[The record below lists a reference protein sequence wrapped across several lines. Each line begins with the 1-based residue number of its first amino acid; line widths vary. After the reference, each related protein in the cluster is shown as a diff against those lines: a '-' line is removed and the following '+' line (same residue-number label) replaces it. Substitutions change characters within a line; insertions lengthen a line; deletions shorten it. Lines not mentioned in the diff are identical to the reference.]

1 MRGIRW
7 SSATVK
13 KALQLRFACGAT
25 GYNLLLKQQ
34 FPLPSLRTL
43 QRRMETVLFEPGILN
58 QVFEYL
64 APSIEYDASSVR
76 EIIECAAKIGLH
88 VIAVTS
94 DMGSANRALWRS
106 FGLITGRHCNTVSK
120 VVHPQ
125 SPTKWLYFLTD
136 VPHLIRILIKA
147 ALVSGKVITLPDDV
161 VKANNLNCSFVSITP
176 VKDLVEFE
184 NHHDLKLAPKLTN
197 ATISPSHF
205 EKMKVSHALHLFS
218 KSVRSELQYLVKE
231 EGRGNEYLSTA
242 WFLDVFNRW
251 FDFMTS
257 RYPAV
262 ALSRL
267 NCEKYEEALIFLTS
281 IINLVQSMKIGDKND
296 WKPVQAEII
305 MSTNSV
311 LGIQEEL
318 LSMGYKFLL
327 TSRLTQDCLEN
338 LFSLVR
344 LKNPIPSPLAF
355 KYALKVICIAQ
366 FLKQP
371 HAYQGNYQ
379 EDDRDIAID
388 FLDQPLKLASTELD
402 LKDLEVEISEANCID
417 DIQKAEL
424 NSLYYLVGYCLHSI
438 KKNEE
443 ICTGCFVEVTSCDLS
458 DQDSATFTILKEYKQ
473 GCLTQ
478 VSEKA
483 FSMMLKVEVMLRNF
497 DESVLMTSKNVKR
510 LLLDKAEE
518 ITVHDLFLNC
528 HNIKQ
533 KLQSKYLTVRLRI
546 LCKQMKRKRKQELEK
561 EKNQSQDELGSK
573 SMTTRKLVKKLK

>member
-1 MRGIRW
+1 MKPI
-7 SSATVK
+7 
-13 KALQLRFACGAT
+13 
-25 GYNLLLKQQ
+25 
-34 FPLPSLRTL
+34 
-43 QRRMETVLFEPGILN
+43 VL
-58 QVFEYL
+58 
-64 APSIEYDASSVR
+64 

-94 DMGSANRALWRS
+94 DMESANRALCRS
-106 FGLITGRHCNTVSK
+106 FGLMTGRHCNTVSK

-125 SPTKWLYFLTD
+125 SPTKWLYFLAD
-136 VPHLIRILIKA
+136 VPHLIKNLKA

-161 VKANNLNCSFVSITP
+161 VKANNLNCSFVFITP

-197 ATISPSHF
+197 APISPSHF

-218 KSVRSELQYLVKE
+218 KSVSSGLQYLVKE

-267 NCEKYEEALIFLTS
+267 NCDKYEEALIFLMS
-281 IINLVQSMKIGDKND
+281 IINLVQSMKIGHKND
-296 WKPVQAEII
+296 WKPVQAGII

-371 HAYQGNYQ
+371 HAYQGNCQ

-388 FLDQPLKLASTELD
+388 FLDQPLKLPSTELD

-443 ICTGCFVEVTSCDLS
+443 ICTGCLVEVTSCDLS
-458 DQDSATFTILKEYKQ
+458 DQDSVTFTILKEYKQ

-497 DESVLMTSKNVKR
+497 DESVLMTSK
-510 LLLDKAEE
+510 
-518 ITVHDLFLNC
+518 
-528 HNIKQ
+528 
-533 KLQSKYLTVRLRI
+533 
-546 LCKQMKRKRKQELEK
+546 M
-561 EKNQSQDELGSK
+561 
-573 SMTTRKLVKKLK
+573 